1 MNYEITDNFIG
12 IFDNCFAG
20 TLCERYIKHYDELEK
35 RGICYTRQQH
45 VSVAAPKHKI
55 NDTAIDLLTTA
66 FKNPDYNINYI
77 SREFLE
83 QFWTCFNVYSEHY
96 SILGDFGKHSVFDI
110 KLQKTAPG
118 EGFHAWHAENMTI
131 NDRGRIAAFMLYL
144 NDVEEGGETEFL
156 YLKKRIKPQQN
167 RLLIWPAGF
176 THTHRGNPPLS
187 NNKYI
192 VTGWVEL
199 GA

>member
-1 MNYEITDNFIG
+1 MNYEITEDFIG
-12 IFDNCFAG
+12 IFDNGFNG
-20 TLCERYIKHYDELEK
+20 TLCERYIRHYDELEK
-35 RGICYTRQQH
+35 RGIAYNRQQH
-45 VSVAAPKHKI
+45 SLAAPKHKI
-55 NDTAIDLLTTA
+55 NDTAVDLLTNA

-77 SREFLE
+77 SKEFLE
-83 QFWTCFNVYSEHY
+83 QFWIYFNLYSEKY
-96 SILGDFGKHSVFDI
+96 SILNDFGAHSVFDI

-118 EGFHAWHAENMTI
+118 QGFHIWHAENMTI

-156 YLKKRIKPQQN
+156 YLKKRIKPQKN

-187 NNKYI
+187 NDKYV